1 MNIFLE
7 PKNIKNIY
15 DTFKRH
21 SKEKHDMILEPLQV
35 MVQLSLLSFSP
46 IGTKISINNNILT
59 LQLPAVS
66 QGILRWYNCDSKDDL
81 YYLFHAV
88 RRFHKWYR
96 NRNTIIFQYILIL
109 AKKGLETLI
118 KTYTNSNKDS
128 ITHMLILYK
137 ALLDVNTSD
146 IFDEEYCEIDKIF
159 SSISDLYD
167 TKMLNIIYN
176 ILQHIEKEDNEE
188 FKQHYVNGLHSI
200 LNPTDVRIRV
210 WIQENLAC

>member
-1 MNIFLE
+1 MNIITD
-7 PKNIKNIY
+7 PTNIKNLY
-15 DTFKRH
+15 DTFKGH
-21 SKEKHDMILEPLQV
+21 SKEKHDMILEPFQV
-35 MVQLSLLSFSP
+35 MVQLALLSFSP

-59 LQLPAVS
+59 LQFPTIS
-66 QGILRWYNCDSKDDL
+66 QGIIRWYNNDSKDDL

-88 RRFHKWYR
+88 RRFYKWYR
-96 NRNTIIFQYILIL
+96 SRNTVIFKYILNL

-137 ALLDVNTSD
+137 ALLDINTNE
-146 IFDEEYCEIDKIF
+146 IFDEDYCEIDKVF
-159 SSISDLYD
+159 CTVADLYD

-176 ILQHIEKEDNEE
+176 ILQNIENEENEE
-188 FKQHYVNGLHSI
+188 FRQYYVSGLQMI
-200 LNPTDVRIRV
+200 LNPTNIRIRV